1 MNAIKEV
8 ISYLITGGMDTAE
21 AAALVALAVAEGSI
35 QKRSSGAERTARWRE
50 RKASQSVTERHTVT
64 TGSERHKPSQTVTN
78 RHNVTQL
85 SLSIDSSTVVKGKEE
100 KKEREPRRKP
110 RGALPADFKLTDAM
124 RQLALDR
131 GVPAAKIPADFD
143 RFCDYHRSK
152 GTLSAD
158 WMASWRTW
166 ADRSVQYAQQ
176 AETTQRQAST
186 YVDGRL

>member
-21 AAALVALAVAEGSI
+21 AAALVAMAVAEGNL

-50 RKASQSVTERHTVT
+50 KKASQTVTERHNVT
-64 TGSERHKPSQTVTN
+64 PTDDRHKPSLSVTE

-85 SLSIDSSTVVKGKEE
+85 SLSVDSSTVVKGKEE

-110 RGALPADFKLTDAM
+110 RHGLPADFKLTDAM

-131 GVPAAKIPADFD
+131 GVSTARIPQDFD

-152 GTLSAD
+152 ATLSAD

-176 AETTQRQAST
+176 AETAQRQAST